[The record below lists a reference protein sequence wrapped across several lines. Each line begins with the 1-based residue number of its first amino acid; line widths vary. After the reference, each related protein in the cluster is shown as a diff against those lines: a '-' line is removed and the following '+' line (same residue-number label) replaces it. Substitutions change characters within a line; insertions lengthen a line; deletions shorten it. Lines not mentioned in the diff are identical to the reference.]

1 MSFEPEALINQYF
14 QHFIQQI
21 EQNICSHLKTKISQE
36 IKKVRKSFYW
46 NTKNKVRCLI
56 TIYDNHIYSCW
67 GSYVSIFF
75 CIFFI
80 QCIYD

>member
-1 MSFEPEALINQYF
+1 MSFEPEALTNQYF

-56 TIYDNHIYSCW
+56 TICGNHIYSCW
-67 GSYVSIFF
+67 DFYASIFF
-75 CIFFI
+75 YIFFN
-80 QCIYD
+80 QYIYD